1 LFEVANIPKKDKYI
15 PNTVHKNSIILP
27 CQIKTEKH
35 ITMEYRK
42 LGNSEL
48 QLSTITYGAFAIGG
62 NMWGG
67 NEKKDSIDS
76 IHASIDHGVTTIDTA
91 PFYGFGLSEKMIGEA
106 LKTQDRSKVQLLTKF
121 GLVWDGSNQ
130 GKGDFFFDADDNGT
144 KIPVYKY
151 SSKASIIK
159 EVEESLKRLQ
169 TDYIDLLQIHWPD
182 STTPISETMEAAET
196 LIQQGKIK
204 AFGVSNYNAA
214 QIQEAQKNIQ
224 LASNQVAY
232 SMLNRKIEED
242 LIPLTIAE
250 NIGIIAYSP
259 MERGLLTGKYFTD
272 SKLKENDHRNG
283 YFGQFDLQKVKTLV
297 EELSSLANAKHI
309 SISQLVLRWTTL
321 QKGISIVLAG
331 ARNAEQA
338 ISNAKTMDFDLST
351 SELEFINQA
360 ISKLK

>member
-1 LFEVANIPKKDKYI
+1 
-15 PNTVHKNSIILP
+15 
-27 CQIKTEKH
+27 
-35 ITMEYRK
+35 MEYRK
-42 LGNSEL
+42 LGISEL
-48 QLSTITYGAFAIGG
+48 ELSTITYGAFAIGG

-76 IHASIDHGVTTIDTA
+76 IHASIDHCVTTIDTA
-91 PFYGFGLSEKMIGEA
+91 PFYGFGLSEEMIGEA
-106 LKTQDRSKVQLLTKF
+106 LKSHDRSKVQLLTKF
-121 GLVWDGSNQ
+121 GLVWDGSSN
-130 GKGDFFFDADDNGT
+130 GKGDFFFDADDNG
-144 KIPVYKY
+144 KKVPVYKY
-151 SSKASIIK
+151 SSKENVIK
-159 EVEESLKRLQ
+159 EIEESLKRLK

-182 STTPISETMEAAET
+182 STTPISETMEAVDT
-196 LIQQGKIK
+196 LIQQGKIRT
-204 AFGVSNYNAA
+204 FGVSNYSIP
-214 QIQEAQKNIQ
+214 QIQEAQKTVQI
-224 LASNQVAY
+224 ASNQVAY
-232 SMLNRKIEED
+232 SMLNRKIETD
-242 LIPLTIAE
+242 LIPFTAAE

-259 MERGLLTGKYFTD
+259 MERGLLTGKYFID

-297 EELSSLANAKHI
+297 EELSSLANTKHI

-338 ISNAKTMDFDLST
+338 ISNAKTMDFDLSV

>member
-1 LFEVANIPKKDKYI
+1 
-15 PNTVHKNSIILP
+15 
-27 CQIKTEKH
+27 
-35 ITMEYRK
+35 MEYRK

-48 QLSTITYGAFAIGG
+48 ELSTITYGAFAIGG

-76 IHASIDHGVTTIDTA
+76 VRASIDHGVTTIDTA
-91 PFYGFGLSEKMIGEA
+91 PFYGFGLSEEMIGEA
-106 LKTQDRSKVQLLTKF
+106 IKSYDRSKVQLLTKF
-121 GLVWDGSNQ
+121 GLVWDGSNN
-130 GKGDFFFDADDNGT
+130 GKGDFFFDADDNG
-144 KIPVYKY
+144 KKVPIYKY
-151 SSKASIIK
+151 SSKNNVIK
-159 EVEESLKRLQ
+159 EIEESLKRLQ

-182 STTPISETMEAAET
+182 STTPISETMEAVEI
-196 LIQQGKIK
+196 LLQQGKIR
-204 AFGVSNYNAA
+204 AFGVSNYAVS
-214 QIQEAQKNIQ
+214 QIQEAQKTVQI
-224 LASNQVAY
+224 ASNQVAY
-232 SMLNRKIEED
+232 SMLNKSIETD
-242 LIPLTIAE
+242 LLPFTIAE

-272 SKLKENDHRNG
+272 GKLKENDHRNG
-283 YFGQFDLQKVKTLV
+283 YFGKFDLQQVKTLV
-297 EELSSLANAKHI
+297 EELSSLANSKHI

-338 ISNAKTMDFDLST
+338 ISNAKAMDFDLSV

>member
-1 LFEVANIPKKDKYI
+1 
-15 PNTVHKNSIILP
+15 
-27 CQIKTEKH
+27 
-35 ITMEYRK
+35 MEYRK

-48 QLSTITYGAFAIGG
+48 ELSTITYGAFAIGG

-76 IHASIDHGVTTIDTA
+76 VRASIDHGVTTIDTA
-91 PFYGFGLSEKMIGEA
+91 PFYGFGLSEEMIGEA
-106 LKTQDRSKVQLLTKF
+106 IKSYDRSKVQLLTKF
-121 GLVWDGSNQ
+121 GLVWDGSNNR
-130 GKGDFFFDADDNGT
+130 KGDFFFDADDNG
-144 KIPVYKY
+144 KKVPIYKY
-151 SSKASIIK
+151 SSKNNVIK
-159 EVEESLKRLQ
+159 EIEESLKRLQ

-182 STTPISETMEAAET
+182 STTPISETMEAVEI
-196 LIQQGKIK
+196 LLQQGKIR
-204 AFGVSNYNAA
+204 AFGVSNYNVS
-214 QIQEAQKNIQ
+214 QIQEAQKTVQI
-224 LASNQVAY
+224 ASDQVAY
-232 SMLNRKIEED
+232 SMLNKSIESD
-242 LIPLTIAE
+242 LLPFTIAE

-272 SKLKENDHRNG
+272 GKLKENDHRNG
-283 YFGQFDLQKVKTLV
+283 YFGKFDLQQVKTLV
-297 EELSSLANAKHI
+297 EELSSLANSKHI

-338 ISNAKTMDFDLST
+338 ISNAKAMDFDLSV